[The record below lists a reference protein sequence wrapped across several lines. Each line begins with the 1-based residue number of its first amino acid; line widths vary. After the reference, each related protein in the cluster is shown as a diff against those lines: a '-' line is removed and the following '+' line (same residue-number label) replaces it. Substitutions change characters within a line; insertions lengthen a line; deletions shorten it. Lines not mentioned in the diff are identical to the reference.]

1 MDADDQKDSEPTIE
15 GYLQEAEKD
24 IKNLKEC
31 DAEESEEIIGN
42 IESNQ
47 KEAKEELQAYEAN
60 IELLEHREAKPFRET
75 QKKYQA
81 TLEDLYEEFKR
92 AREHTTEEVIPAQA
106 QAIRGMS
113 DGQVLK
119 EATKIGDAIQRD
131 NLKTAKN
138 ILGMINDSQEVVKDI
153 NKEIKEQYAK
163 LLECED
169 IIKDS
174 QSALARAAKLVDYFD
189 TAFAKDIFLKIM
201 LGTIAL
207 AIIGV
212 IVFACIS
219 KGDSKKEAQKTAA
232 ADQIKNQTG
241 AVNCATADL
250 SPGIASATN
259 DGNVNCLEFSSTLD
273 SVESNDA
280 KPGMEVYD
288 GEPAPKRRLIF
299 VADSRN
305 QDSKQRRILA
315 STKKM
320 D

>member
-1 MDADDQKDSEPTIE
+1 M
-15 GYLQEAEKD
+15 
-24 IKNLKEC
+24 
-31 DAEESEEIIGN
+31 
-42 IESNQ
+42 
-47 KEAKEELQAYEAN
+47 
-60 IELLEHREAKPFRET
+60 
-75 QKKYQA
+75 
-81 TLEDLYEEFKR
+81 
-92 AREHTTEEVIPAQA
+92 IPAQA
-106 QAIRGMS
+106 VAIRGMD

-119 EATKIGDAIQRD
+119 EAAKIGDAIQRD

-219 KGDSKKEAQKTAA
+219 KGDSKKVAQKTAA
-232 ADQIKNQTG
+232 ADQIANQTG
-241 AVNCATADL
+241 PVNCATADL
-250 SPGIASATN
+250 SYSSATATN
-259 DGNVNCLEFSSTLD
+259 DGNVNCLEFSRTLD
-273 SVESNDA
+273 RVESSDV
-280 KPGMEVYD
+280 KPGMEIYNGD
-288 GEPAPKRRLIF
+288 PAPKRRLIF
-299 VADSRN
+299 VGDN
-305 QDSKQRRILA
+305 GYQDSK
-315 STKKM
+315 
-320 D
+320 